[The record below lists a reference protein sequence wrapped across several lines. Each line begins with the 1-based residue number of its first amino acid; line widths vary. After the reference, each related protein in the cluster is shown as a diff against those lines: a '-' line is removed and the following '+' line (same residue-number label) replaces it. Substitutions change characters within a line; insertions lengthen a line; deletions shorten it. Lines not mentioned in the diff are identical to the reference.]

1 MAIVTTDN
9 QHYADIAAAIRS
21 KNGTETLYKPSE
33 MAAAIQAISGG
44 GADIG
49 EGKYLCRVIDY
60 DGKVLLEKRGNNG
73 DTVTLPTP
81 LTHDRLVFQGWSCSQ
96 EVVGNTVTFSDNNI
110 SVGAMYE
117 TASGKTEFDIT
128 LTRVTGLTVTFQNL
142 TGMTE
147 IDWGDGTTD
156 SALTHTYSDY
166 GNYIIQVSGVTG
178 LGSYIF
184 NQSGSIENYY
194 CTATR
199 IGGSVTSIGSS
210 AFSSCYSLTSVVIP
224 QNVTSIGS
232 SAFSYNSTI
241 VIYDFRNAISI
252 PTLSNTN
259 VFDSI
264 NDICVFIIPDTLYDE
279 WIAATNWSTYI
290 DYIYKA
296 SEVAA

>member
-9 QHYADIAAAIRS
+9 QHYTDIAAAIRS
-21 KNGTETLYKPSE
+21 KNGTETQYKPSE

-44 GADIG
+44 GGSDIG

-60 DGKVLLEKRGNNG
+60 DGTVLLEKRGNNG

-81 LTHDRLVFQGWSCSQ
+81 PTHDRLAFQGWSCSQ
-96 EVVGNTVTFSDNNI
+96 AVVDNTVTFSDNNI
-110 SVGAMYE
+110 SVGAIYE

-128 LTRVTGLTVTFQNL
+128 LTRVTGLTVTLQNL

-147 IDWGDGTTD
+147 IDWGDETTD

-184 NQSGSIENYY
+184 NQSSGIKNYY

-199 IGGSVTSIGSS
+199 VGGSVTSIGSS
-210 AFSSCYSLTSVVIP
+210 AFNYCYSLISVVIP

-232 SAFSYNSTI
+232 SAFSSCHSLTSVVIPQNVTSIGSYAFNSCYSLTS
-241 VIYDFRNAISI
+241 VKFH
-252 PTLSNTN
+252 
-259 VFDSI
+259 
-264 NDICVFIIPDTLYDE
+264 
-279 WIAATNWSTYI
+279 
-290 DYIYKA
+290 
-296 SEVAA
+296 